1 MLFQKALVT
10 EKEEISFL
18 FCISMLSFLSNTSS
32 MNISYAK
39 STSASRFILAFF
51 IIALSTTAG
60 CVRAQDAPQKLTLS
74 QMPLIQATTANSVQI
89 VWNTSLPTR
98 AFIQY
103 SRENNFNNAYTLIL
117 GETQIR
123 HVAVLLN
130 LEVASVYNYRVGAQ
144 GKVLFTGQF
153 QTNKTAS
160 QDYQFDVWGD
170 SGSGNDG
177 QKALAAQIDS
187 SNPDFLLH
195 TGDLIYPTG
204 AAEDF
209 NSLFFDIY
217 QKVLSRVPF
226 YGTLGNH
233 DIGTDNGQPFL
244 DAFIF
249 PQNGPIG
256 IMPERNYYV
265 DYANA
270 RIAVID
276 SNQDETTLQNKIS
289 PWLEHVMTNS
299 NATWKFAIMHH
310 PAYSSGPHGDTAR
323 VQKVL
328 SPVFAKLHI
337 DVVFAGHDHQY
348 ERFNPIDGVTYI
360 VTGAGGAGR
369 YPRKTENPQTAF
381 YWNDDWS
388 FTQIQISH
396 ENGENILQGKQI
408 STTGAVVDQWE
419 LSK

>member
-1 MLFQKALVT
+1 MLIDAF
-10 EKEEISFL
+10 
-18 FCISMLSFLSNTSS
+18 FLSNTSS
-32 MNISYAK
+32 MGTFSAK
-39 STSASRFILAFF
+39 NTFASRLLLALLA
-51 IIALSTTAG
+51 IALTASG
-60 CVRAQDAPQKLTLS
+60 CVLADETPQMATLS
-74 QMPLIQATTANSVQI
+74 QTPFIQATTANSVRI
-89 VWNTSLPTR
+89 VWNTDLPSR

-103 SRENNFNNAYTLIL
+103 SRENNHFKNASTLIL
-117 GETQIR
+117 GEAQTR

-153 QTNKTAS
+153 QTNKIAS
-160 QDYQFDVWGD
+160 QNYQFDVWGD

-177 QKALAAQIDS
+177 QKALAVQIDS

-233 DIGTDNGQPFL
+233 DIVTDNGQPFL
-244 DAFIF
+244 DAFVF

-256 IMPERNYYV
+256 ITPERNYYV

-270 RIAVID
+270 RIVVID
-276 SNQDETTLQNKIS
+276 SNQDETTLQNKIT

-299 NATWKFAIMHH
+299 NATWKFAVMHH
-310 PAYSSGPHGDTAR
+310 PAFSSGPHGDTAR
-323 VQKVL
+323 IQKVL
-328 SPVFAKLHI
+328 SPLFSKLHI
-337 DVVFAGHDHQY
+337 DIVFAGHDHQY
-348 ERFNPIDGVTYI
+348 ERFKPIDGVTYI
-360 VTGAGGAGR
+360 VTGAGGSGL
-369 YPRKTENPQTAF
+369 YPRKTENPQTAV
-381 YWNDDWS
+381 YWNDDLS

-396 ENGENILQGKQI
+396 EGGKNILRGKQI
-408 STTGAVVDQWE
+408 ATTGAVVDQWE